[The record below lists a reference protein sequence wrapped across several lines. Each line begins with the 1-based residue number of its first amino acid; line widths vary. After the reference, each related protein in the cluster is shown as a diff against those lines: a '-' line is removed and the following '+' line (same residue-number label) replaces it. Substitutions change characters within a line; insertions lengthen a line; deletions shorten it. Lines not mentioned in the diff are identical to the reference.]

1 MIISINIPKFYI
13 CIFHSYPDE
22 EAGQVPLACVV
33 RRPQSTL
40 DEALVFDFIS
50 KQVAPYKKVRRVVFI
65 SSIPKSPAGK
75 ILRKELRRIL
85 LPESKL

>member
-50 KQVAPYKKVRRVVFI
+50 KQVFF
-65 SSIPKSPAGK
+65 S
-75 ILRKELRRIL
+75 
-85 LPESKL
+85 